1 MQNNSFNLNVRKTVF
16 VELSRV
22 WHVIENHKQY
32 QCPCD
37 FTVDEKLC
45 PVEMYDTYWVK
56 MTRNECTVY
65 SRGHVLNG
73 TTVWLFGFTPV

>member
-32 QCPCD
+32 QYPCD
-37 FTVDEKLC
+37 FTVDGKLC
-45 PVEMYDTYWVK
+45 PVEMYDTY
-56 MTRNECTVY
+56 
-65 SRGHVLNG
+65 
-73 TTVWLFGFTPV
+73 

>member
-45 PVEMYDTYWVK
+45 PVEMYDTY
-56 MTRNECTVY
+56 
-65 SRGHVLNG
+65 
-73 TTVWLFGFTPV
+73 